1 MVLLL
6 ALIALAPP
14 LYQRA
19 DAPVEDRIKDLL
31 KRMTVEEKARQLDMY
46 SGTEFIDKKLDD
58 THVAPDAHLR
68 EDVLKDRIGSLGMGS
83 IHDIYPTP
91 EIANA
96 IQKWVIEHDRLGIPA
111 LFLEEG
117 VHGYLGFGETVFPT
131 SLAMAGAFD
140 TQLAHDTSAA
150 IAAEVRANG
159 VHMILGPVLDVARD
173 PRWGRIEEDF
183 GEDPYLTGSLGGAY
197 VKGMQGDS
205 LATDHTVISEPK
217 HFAGHG
223 SPEGG
228 LNTSPVHAGEREVRS
243 IMLRSFEPA
252 IREGHAMGVMAAYHE
267 IDGVPCAGNSWLMT
281 SVLRGEWGFRGFVLS
296 DLGAINEL
304 WSRHHVAATREEAVR
319 MAVTAGVDMQFYDF
333 PHDVFQNALI
343 SKEMSREALDTAVSR
358 VLRVKF
364 ELGLFDH
371 PYVDPGLHPR
381 VRRSEAHLNLSLKS
395 AREAMCLLKNEG
407 GLLPLKKDLP
417 SIAVIGPNAASLR
430 MGDYTAV
437 QGVHAASMLDMIR
450 QVSPKS
456 QLLFDEGKDID
467 AAVAKAKQSSV
478 VMLGL
483 GERDGISGEGSD
495 RSNLDLP
502 DNQEAL
508 LEAVVATR
516 KPVVLVLTNG
526 RPLTIS
532 WAAAHVPAILE
543 AWYPGEFGGLAI
555 AETLFGDNNPAGRL
569 PISFPRSVGAIPAY
583 YNHDTSKDGKYVD
596 GGMQALFPFG
606 FGLSYTEFSYG
617 NLQSLVK
624 GTSATVSVDVTN
636 TGTREGDDVVQL
648 YLHADTSSVE
658 TPVRAL
664 KGFQRIHLAAGEKRT
679 VTFRLTPYELE
690 VWGAARKW
698 SVEKGPRTIWVG
710 GSSAASLRGKFVI
723 GS

>member
-1 MVLLL
+1 MVSLL

-19 DAPVEDRIKDLL
+19 DAPVEDRVKDLL

-68 EDVLKDRIGSLGMGS
+68 EDVLTQKIGSLGMGS

-140 TQLAHDTSAA
+140 PQLAHDTAAA
-150 IAAEVRANG
+150 IASEVRANG

-183 GEDPYLTGSLGGAY
+183 GEDSYLTGSLGAAY

-252 IREGHAMGVMAAYHE
+252 IREGNARGVMAAYHE
-267 IDGVPCAGNSWLMT
+267 IDGVPCASNSWLMT

-343 SKEMSREALDTAVSR
+343 SKEMSRTALDTAVSR

-371 PYVDPGLHPR
+371 PYVDPGLHAR
-381 VRRSEAHLNLSLKS
+381 VRRSDANLSLSLKS

-407 GLLPLKKDLP
+407 GLLPLKKDLAT
-417 SIAVIGPNAASLR
+417 IAVIGPNAATLR

-437 QGVHAASMLDMIR
+437 QGVHAPSMLDMIR
-450 QVSPKS
+450 QLSPKS
-456 QLLFDEGKDID
+456 QLLFDEGTDIE
-467 AAVAKAKQSSV
+467 AAVAKARQSSV
-478 VMLGL
+478 VILGF

-508 LEAVVATR
+508 LEAVVATG

-555 AETLFGDNNPAGRL
+555 AETLFGNNNPAGRL
-569 PISFPRSVGAIPAY
+569 PISFPRSIGAIPAY

-606 FGLSYTEFSYG
+606 FGLSYTTFTYG
-617 NLQSLVK
+617 NLQTQVK

-636 TGTREGDDVVQL
+636 TGAREGDDVVQL

-658 TPVRAL
+658 TPGRSL

-679 VTFRLTPYELE
+679 VVFRLTPYELE
-690 VWGAARKW
+690 VWGAGRRW
-698 SVEKGPRTIWVG
+698 SVEKGTRTIWVG
-710 GSSAASLRGKFVI
+710 GNSTASLRGKFVV
-723 GS
+723 GT